1 MHGRAS
7 LTTKTSRALVA
18 TAATAASR
26 VRMRN
31 PSAQPAGVNFNSRKN
46 ESLGG
51 VASSALSCE
60 DFNYLLPGFIDSA
73 DRDATAL
80 SQLRVHGSIH
90 REPRLRDR

>member
-1 MHGRAS
+1 
-7 LTTKTSRALVA
+7 
-18 TAATAASR
+18 
-26 VRMRN
+26 MRN

-60 DFNYLLPGFIDSA
+60 DFNYLLSGFIDSA
-73 DRDATAL
+73 DRDVTAL

>member
-31 PSAQPAGVNFNSRKN
+31 PSAQPASVNFNSKKN